1 MEENGQTGNNRR
13 RKIIIAVA
21 VLLLLLGGGYYW
33 WTSDRVSTDDAF
45 VDGHVFSITPR
56 VTGYITRVHVTDN
69 EEVAKGQA
77 LVSLDRTDYE
87 VALAE
92 AKANL
97 AEAES
102 TLTSLELGVPLELTQ
117 TSQRVRGA
125 EAELNSLRRTLEM
138 RLKEEEAAAQELK
151 RSEAEQA
158 KAALDLGRM
167 RGLLKSSAISQSTL
181 DEVEMKAA
189 TADAQTRAAQAKL
202 ESAKNQAASIKA
214 DMERIKANIELAATG
229 EDQARIR
236 ARQVEAQ
243 KARVE
248 LAKARVRQAE
258 LDLQYTSIVSPT
270 HGHVTR
276 KRAEPGLMVSRGQPL
291 MAVVPLN
298 VDDLWVTANF
308 KETQLTHVRPGQ
320 TVEIYVDTYP
330 GMAIKGTV
338 ESIMA
343 GTGAAFSLFPPE
355 NATGNYVKVVQRI
368 PVKITFDKNASS
380 VAPRLRIGMSV
391 IPTIFVH

>member
-1 MEENGQTGNNRR
+1 
-13 RKIIIAVA
+13 
-21 VLLLLLGGGYYW
+21 
-33 WTSDRVSTDDAF
+33 
-45 VDGHVFSITPR
+45 
-56 VTGYITRVHVTDN
+56 
-69 EEVAKGQA
+69 
-77 LVSLDRTDYE
+77 
-87 VALAE
+87 
-92 AKANL
+92 
-97 AEAES
+97 
-102 TLTSLELGVPLELTQ
+102 
-117 TSQRVRGA
+117 
-125 EAELNSLRRTLEM
+125 M
-138 RLKEEEAAAQELK
+138 RLKEEEAAAQELR

-158 KAALDLGRM
+158 KAALDLKRM
-167 RGLLKSSAISQSTL
+167 QGLHKSSAISQSTL

-189 TADAQTRAAQAKL
+189 TAEAQTRGAQAKL
-202 ESAKNQAASIKA
+202 ESARNQAASIKA

-258 LDLQYTSIVSPT
+258 LDLTYTSIVSPT
-270 HGHVTR
+270 HGYVTR

-298 VDDLWVTANF
+298 REDLWITANF
-308 KETQLTHVRPGQ
+308 KETQLTHVRTGQ
-320 TVEIYVDTYP
+320 SVDIRVDTYP

-368 PVKITFDKNASS
+368 PVKIMFDKSAS
-380 VAPRLRIGMSV
+380 VDLPKLRIGMSV
-391 IPTIFVH
+391 IPTIFIH